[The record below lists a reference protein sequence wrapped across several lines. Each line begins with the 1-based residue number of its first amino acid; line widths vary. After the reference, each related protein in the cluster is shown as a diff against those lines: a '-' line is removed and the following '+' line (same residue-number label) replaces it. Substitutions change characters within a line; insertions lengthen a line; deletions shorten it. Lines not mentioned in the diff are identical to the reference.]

1 MMKKSLI
8 DGLKNSLSTIRF
20 VASIVLP
27 IMLVVMALEQLNV
40 VQLFSEY
47 LAPLMQFF
55 NLSGDTALVILL
67 GNFINIYAGLA
78 VMEPMNLLNPQV
90 TIVAVMLLLSHSQI
104 TESYIFKRLGVSV
117 TYIIT
122 IRVLSALFVGWIVS
136 VIL

>member
-1 MMKKSLI
+1 MIKKSLI
-8 DGLKNSLSTIRF
+8 DGLKSSLSTIKF

-27 IMLVVMALEQLNV
+27 IMLVVMALEQLNI
-40 VQLFSEY
+40 VQLFSEH

-78 VMEPMNLLNPQV
+78 VMEPMNLMNPQV

-117 TYIIT
+117 TYIVT
-122 IRVLSALFVGWIVS
+122 IRVLSAVLVGWIVS